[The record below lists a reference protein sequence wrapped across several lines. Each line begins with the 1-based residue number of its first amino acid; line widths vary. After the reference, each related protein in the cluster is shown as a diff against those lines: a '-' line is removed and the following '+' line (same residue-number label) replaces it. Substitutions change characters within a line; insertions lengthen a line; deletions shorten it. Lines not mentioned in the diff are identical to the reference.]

1 MQLIGKILYPVNFS
15 PSCIAMAPYVKRGA
29 ALYDAKVSL
38 IHVVDPASF
47 NSFAL
52 VSRPISEISEEL
64 LEIGQT
70 RLSSFLRKEFPDECE
85 RIVVS
90 GDAAKE
96 IARVAREGRF
106 DLVSMPTH
114 AGYFR
119 QMLIGSTTAKVLND
133 ADCPVLTSQHA
144 ATIAPRSLEHREW
157 LCAVGLGADSERV
170 LRFATEAAKETH
182 SRLSIVHAVQT
193 GDPSVPIQL
202 DLKEQIRSAE
212 REHAKSRIAELQR
225 IVGCDVPVRI
235 SIGPIKEALVE
246 AARETDADALIIGRG
261 SAHGSRGRM
270 RDLTYVM
277 IRDSPFPVLS
287 V

>member
-1 MQLIGKILYPVNFS
+1 MELIGKILYPVNFS

-29 ALYDAKVSL
+29 ALYDAKVTL

-52 VSRPISEISEEL
+52 VSRPVSEISEEL

-70 RLSSFLRKEFPDECE
+70 RLNSFLRKEFPDECE

-96 IARVAREGRF
+96 IARVAKEGRF
-106 DLVSMPTH
+106 DLIAMPTH

-133 ADCPVLTSQHA
+133 ADCPVVTSQHA
-144 ATIAPRSLEHREW
+144 QTIAPRPLEHREW
-157 LCAVGLGADSERV
+157 VCAVDLGGDSERV

-182 SRLSIVHAVQT
+182 SRLSIIHAVQT
-193 GDPSVPIQL
+193 SDPGVPIQL
-202 DLKEQIRSAE
+202 DIKEQIRSAE
-212 REHAKSRIAELQR
+212 REHAKLRIAELQR

-235 SIGPIKEALVE
+235 SLGPIREALIE

-261 SAHGSRGRM
+261 PAHGSRGRM